1 MTPDQV
7 SQSDIEEIVTALS
20 DKLDDLNIE
29 FYSNQKN
36 ELLRKITY
44 TLEGHFNWPKQ

>member
-7 SQSDIEEIVTALS
+7 NQSDIEEIVTALS

-29 FYSNQKN
+29 FNSNQKN

-44 TLEGHFNWPKQ
+44 ILEGYFNWPKH